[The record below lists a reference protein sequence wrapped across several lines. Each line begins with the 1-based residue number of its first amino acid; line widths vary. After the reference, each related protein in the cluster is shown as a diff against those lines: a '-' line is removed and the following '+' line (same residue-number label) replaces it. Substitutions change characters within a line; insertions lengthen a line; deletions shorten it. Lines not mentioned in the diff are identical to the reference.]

1 MRFDIRPGVRRLFRL
16 PARTR
21 GQIDTELQ
29 DELDSLL
36 GHRVDELLDR
46 GLSHEEAVRLA
57 QAHLGMPLEQAR
69 RLLRGSAQ
77 ERNRRRPSLDFI
89 GQDVRLAFRLI
100 RRFPVFAAIVVST
113 IALGIGATTAIFS
126 AVDAVVLR
134 PLPFRDGDRLV
145 SLWGTNPD
153 KSVPRFGVSYPD
165 FSDWRTR
172 TRSFDDIALYV
183 ARVATMISSDGP
195 ESLAGLNVS
204 ANFLHVLGTTP
215 ALGRGFGPDDERGES
230 SNSVI
235 LSYGFWQRRFA
246 GDRTVIG
253 RTISVSGRP
262 RTIIG
267 VLPPESE
274 LLGAAFVGTPLDVMT
289 VVELSTFSSVQR
301 HAQHLFGAIARLKP
315 GVTIERAR
323 ADLSGV
329 EMQVAKE
336 NPEIAGWTASV
347 FFLTDDL
354 SLGTKQPLLILLA
367 ASGLL
372 LIIACINVA
381 NLMLVRGAVRGRET
395 AVRQA
400 LGASRVRLVAQFV
413 VESLVL
419 ALCGGAL
426 GIGIAALAVS
436 GIRRLIPFGV
446 IARADDMAIDARVIL
461 FAIATSVMTALAF
474 GLWPALRFAR
484 LDAGL
489 SSELRS
495 RTPGGGVGSVV
506 RRMLVVA
513 ELSLALVLVA
523 CAGLVWQ
530 SVRHMLTVNPGFH
543 PDHVV
548 TASITLGR
556 NYPDS
561 AAVAFYQTLTT
572 NLEARPGIE
581 AAGAADTP
589 PLGGGGIFTSIRL
602 IGEPPRPP
610 DQPLMSTIR
619 SVTPGYFRA
628 LGMQLVKGHDLQWNE
643 GTPSMV
649 VSKSAADAFWP
660 RQSPLDKQIAFNTQ
674 PVGFPVIGEV
684 NDTRQ
689 VSLTTAPAPIVY
701 MSMRRYARVF
711 HTMTL
716 IVRGRG
722 TVASTVGMI
731 REALHEVD
739 PALPL
744 YNVQTMES
752 IVDQSTAQQRL
763 NIALLG
769 VFAGAAMVLAALGIY
784 GVVSY
789 SVTQR
794 RQEMGV
800 RLTLGAQR
808 ADILRLI
815 VGEGFAL
822 AAIGVAIG
830 VGGGVLATRLLRS
843 WLFEIGPGDPL
854 TFTAAAAS
862 LVVVAL
868 VASYL
873 PARRAARVDPLVT
886 MRAD

>member
-1 MRFDIRPGVRRLFRL
+1 MRFDIRPGVRRVLRL
-16 PARTR
+16 PPRTR
-21 GQIDTELQ
+21 DQIESELQ

-36 GHRVDELLDR
+36 GHRVDELVGQGVSYD
-46 GLSHEEAVRLA
+46 EAVRVA
-57 QAHLGMPLEQAR
+57 ERHLGMPLDEAR
-69 RLLRGSAQ
+69 RLLHQSAQ
-77 ERNRRRPSLDFI
+77 HRERPKPSVDSI
-89 GQDVRLAFRLI
+89 VQDLRLAFRLI

-134 PLPFRDGDRLV
+134 PLPFGDGDRLV

-165 FSDWRTR
+165 FRDWQAR
-172 TRSFDDIALYV
+172 TRSFDDMALYV
-183 ARVATMISSDGP
+183 ARVTTMMAADDP
-195 ESLAGLNVS
+195 ESVAGLNVTP
-204 ANFLHVLGTTP
+204 NFLHVLGITP
-215 ALGRGFGPDDERGES
+215 ALGRDFGPDDERGES
-230 SNSVI
+230 SNSVM

-246 GDRTVIG
+246 GDQSVIG
-253 RTISVSGRP
+253 RTVSVSGRP

-274 LLGAAFVGTPLDVMT
+274 LLGPAFVGTPLDVLT
-289 VVELSTFSSVQR
+289 VVELSSFSSVQR
-301 HAQHLFGAIARLKP
+301 HAQHLFGAIARLKQ
-315 GVTIERAR
+315 GVTIEQAR
-323 ADLSGV
+323 ADVNAV
-329 EMQVAKE
+329 ETQVAKE

-372 LIIACINVA
+372 LVIACINVA

-400 LGASRVRLVAQFV
+400 LGASRTRLVSQFI

-426 GIGIAALAVS
+426 GIGIAGVAVG
-436 GIRRLIPFGV
+436 GIRRLIPYGV
-446 IARADDMAIDARVIL
+446 IARADDMAVDARVIL
-461 FAIATSVMTALAF
+461 FAIATSVVTALAF

-495 RTPGGGVGSVV
+495 RTPGAGVGALV
-506 RRMLVVA
+506 RRTLVVA

-530 SVRHMLTVNPGFH
+530 SVRHMLTVNPGFKA
-543 PDHVV
+543 DHVV
-548 TASITLGR
+548 TASITLGA

-561 AAVAFYQTLTT
+561 AAVSFYQTLTT
-572 NLEARPGIE
+572 KLEARPGIE
-581 AAGAADTP
+581 AAGATDTP
-589 PLGGGGIFTSIRL
+589 PLNGGGIFTSIRL
-602 IGEPPRPP
+602 IGAPPRPP

-619 SVTPGYFRA
+619 SITPGYFRA
-628 LGMQLVKGHDLQWNE
+628 LGMQVLKGHDLEWNE
-643 GTPSMV
+643 STISMI

-660 RQSPLDKQIAFNTQ
+660 GQSPLDKQIAFNTQ
-674 PVGFPVIGEV
+674 PNGFPVIGEV

-689 VSLTTAPAPIVY
+689 TSLTTAPAPIVY
-701 MSMRRYARVF
+701 LSMRRYARVF

-722 TVASTVGMI
+722 TVASTVATI
-731 REALHEVD
+731 REVLHEVD

-769 VFAGAAMVLAALGIY
+769 VFASVALVLAALGIY

-808 ADILRLI
+808 ADILRL
-815 VGEGFAL
+815 VLGEGFAL

-830 VGGGVLATRLLRS
+830 IAGGLVATRLLRS

-854 TFTAAAAS
+854 TFTVAAAS
-862 LVVVAL
+862 LVGVAL

-873 PARRAARVDPLVT
+873 PARRAASVDPLVT

>member
-1 MRFDIRPGVRRLFRL
+1 MRFDIRPGVRRLLRL
-16 PARTR
+16 PARSR
-21 GQIDTELQ
+21 DQIDDELQ

-36 GHRVDELLDR
+36 GHRVDELLDQ
-46 GLSHEEAVRLA
+46 GLSYDEAVRVA
-57 QAHLGMPLEQAR
+57 ERHLGMPIEQAR
-69 RLLRGSAQ
+69 TLLRGSIDDR
-77 ERNRRRPSLDFI
+77 ERRKPGLEFI
-89 GQDVRLAFRLI
+89 AQDVRLAFRLI
-100 RRFPVFAAIVVST
+100 RRFPVFAAIVVLT

-134 PLPFRDGDRLV
+134 PLPFADGDRIV

-153 KSVPRFGVSYPD
+153 KSIPRFGVSYPD
-165 FSDWRTR
+165 FRDWKAR
-172 TRSFDDIALYV
+172 TRSFDDMALYV
-183 ARVATMISSDGP
+183 ARVTTMISSDGP
-195 ESLAGLNVS
+195 ESVASLNVS
-204 ANFLHVLGTTP
+204 SNFLKLLGIKP
-215 ALGRGFGPDDERGES
+215 MLGRGFGSDDERGES

-235 LSYGFWQRRFA
+235 LSHGFWQRRFA
-246 GDRTVIG
+246 GDPSVIG
-253 RTISVSGRP
+253 RTVSVSGRP

-267 VLPPESE
+267 VLPPESA
-274 LLGAAFVGTPLDVMT
+274 LLGPAFVGTPLDVVT
-289 VVELSTFSSVQR
+289 VVELSTFSNVER

-315 GVTIERAR
+315 GAGIDRAR
-323 ADLSGV
+323 ADVSAV
-329 EMQVAKE
+329 ETQVAKE
-336 NPEIAGWTASV
+336 NPEIAGWSASV
-347 FFLTDDL
+347 FFLTEDL

-400 LGASRVRLVAQFV
+400 LGASQARLAAQFI

-426 GIGIAALAVS
+426 GIGVAALAV
-436 GIRRLIPFGV
+436 GAIRRLIPFGV
-446 IARADDMAIDARVIL
+446 IARADDMTIDARVIL
-461 FAIATSVMTALAF
+461 FAIATSLFTSLAF
-474 GLWPALRFAR
+474 GLWPALRIAR

-495 RTPGGGVGSVV
+495 RSPGSGVGAAV

-530 SVRHMLTVNPGFH
+530 SVRRMLTVNPGFR

-548 TASITLGR
+548 TASITLGS

-561 AAVAFYQTLTT
+561 AAVSFYQTLTT
-572 NLEARPGIE
+572 DLEARPGIE

-602 IGEPPRPP
+602 IGEPPRPA

-619 SVTPGYFRA
+619 SITPGYFRA
-628 LGMQLVKGHDLQWNE
+628 LGMQVLKGRDLEWNE
-643 GTPSMV
+643 STVSMV

-660 RQSPLDKQIAFNTQ
+660 RQTPLNREIAFNTQ
-674 PVGFPVIGEV
+674 PNGFPVVGEV

-689 VSLTTAPAPIVY
+689 ASLTTAPAPIVY
-701 MSMRRYARVF
+701 MFMRRYARVF

-722 TVASTVGMI
+722 TVASTVGTI
-731 REALHEVD
+731 RDVLHEVD
-739 PALPL
+739 PTLPL

-769 VFAGAAMVLAALGIY
+769 VFASAALVLAALGIY

-815 VGEGFAL
+815 LGEGFAL

-830 VGGGVLATRLLRS
+830 VGGGLLATRLLRS

-862 LVVVAL
+862 LVAVAL
-868 VASYL
+868 IASYL

-886 MRAD
+886 IRAD

>member
-1 MRFDIRPGVRRLFRL
+1 MRFDIRPGVRRLLRL
-16 PARTR
+16 PARSR
-21 GQIDTELQ
+21 DQIDSELQ

-46 GLSHEEAVRLA
+46 GLSHDEAVRVA
-57 QAHLGMPLEQAR
+57 ESHLGMSLDEAR
-69 RLLRGSAQ
+69 NLLRGSAHVR
-77 ERNRRRPSLDFI
+77 ERHAPSVDVI
-89 GQDVRLAFRLI
+89 AQDVRLAFRLI
-100 RRFPVFAAIVVST
+100 HRFPVFAAIVVST

-126 AVDAVVLR
+126 AVDAVILR

-153 KSVPRFGVSYPD
+153 KSVLRFGVSYPD
-165 FSDWRTR
+165 FSDWKAR
-172 TRSFDDIALYV
+172 TRSFDDMALYV
-183 ARVATMISSDGP
+183 ARVTTMMSAEGP
-195 ESLAGLNVS
+195 ESVASLNVGS
-204 ANFLHVLGTTP
+204 NFLHVLGISP
-215 ALGRGFGPDDERGES
+215 ALGRDFGPDDERGEY

-235 LSYGFWQRRFA
+235 LSHGFWQRRFA
-246 GDRTVIG
+246 GDRSVIG
-253 RTISVSGRP
+253 RTVSVSGRP

-315 GVTIERAR
+315 GATIESAR
-323 ADLSGV
+323 ADLLAV
-329 EMQVAKE
+329 EAQVAKE
-336 NPEIAGWTASV
+336 NPEITGWTASV

-354 SLGTKQPLLILLA
+354 SLGTREPLLILLA

-400 LGASRVRLVAQFV
+400 LGASRTRLVGQFV
-413 VESLVL
+413 TESLVL

-426 GIGIAALAVS
+426 GIGIAAVAVS
-436 GIRRLIPFGV
+436 GIRQLIPFGV
-446 IARADDMAIDARVIL
+446 IARADEMAIDAPVIL
-461 FAIATSVMTALAF
+461 FAVATSLVTALAF

-489 SSELRS
+489 SQELRS
-495 RTPGGGVGSVV
+495 RTPGSGVGSVL

-530 SVRHMLTVNPGFH
+530 SVRHMLTVNPGFR

-548 TASITLGR
+548 TASITLGS

-561 AAVAFYQTLTT
+561 AAVSFYQTLTS
-572 NLEARPGIE
+572 NLEGRPGIE

-610 DQPLMSTIR
+610 EQPLMSSIR
-619 SVTPGYFRA
+619 SITPGYFRA
-628 LGMQLVKGHDLQWNE
+628 LGMQVMRGHDLAWNE
-643 GTPSMV
+643 AIPSMI

-660 RQSPLDKQIAFNTQ
+660 GQSPLDKQIAFNTQ
-674 PVGFPVIGEV
+674 PNGFPVVGEV
-684 NDTRQ
+684 NDARQ
-689 VSLTTAPAPIVY
+689 FSLTTAPAPIVY

-744 YNVQTMES
+744 YNVQTLDS

-769 VFAGAAMVLAALGIY
+769 VFATAALVLAALGIY

-815 VGEGFAL
+815 VGEGVVL
-822 AAIGVAIG
+822 ATVGVILGVA
-830 VGGGVLATRLLRS
+830 GGLLATRLLRS

-854 TFTAAAAS
+854 TFSAAAAA
-862 LVVVAL
+862 LVGVAL
-868 VASYL
+868 IASYL
-873 PARRAARVDPLVT
+873 PARRAASVDPLVT
-886 MRAD
+886 MRTD